1 MNGESETSGF
11 PMRPPHEAEGQG
23 PGLPGCGYGLGLG
36 RTRNWGPARRT
47 PIFRVPNKVAARQCH
62 PAPVGA
68 CIKDKAAKS

>member
-11 PMRPPHEAEGQG
+11 PMRPPYEAEGQG

-47 PIFRVPNKVAARQCH
+47 PIFRVPKQSRC
-62 PAPVGA
+62 PPVPSGTGG
-68 CIKDKAAKS
+68 CMHQR